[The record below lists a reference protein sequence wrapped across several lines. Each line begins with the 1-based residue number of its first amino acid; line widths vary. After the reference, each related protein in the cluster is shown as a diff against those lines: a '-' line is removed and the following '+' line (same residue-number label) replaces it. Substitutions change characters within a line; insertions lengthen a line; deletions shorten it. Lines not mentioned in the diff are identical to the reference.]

1 MPDGEHMSVTH
12 GTQTYQVPQRVGCM
26 KQAILQRAV
35 QSGLDPKVPKIT
47 IEISYLLLL

>member
-1 MPDGEHMSVTH
+1 MPDGERTSVTH
-12 GTQTYQVPQRVGCM
+12 GTQAYRVPQRVGRM
-26 KQAILQRAV
+26 KQAIPQGAV